1 MTWGSI
7 NKNMHYL
14 RPCPISQW
22 FPHRGT
28 NGKVTR
34 TRPGAGGAPMGTSGM
49 VGVVGIEPTNE
60 LIIIINTYIY
70 IIIYI
75 DNSFY
80 NN

>member
-1 MTWGSI
+1 
-7 NKNMHYL
+7 
-14 RPCPISQW
+14 
-22 FPHRGT
+22 
-28 NGKVTR
+28 
-34 TRPGAGGAPMGTSGM
+34 MGTSGM

-70 IIIYI
+70 IYIIIYI